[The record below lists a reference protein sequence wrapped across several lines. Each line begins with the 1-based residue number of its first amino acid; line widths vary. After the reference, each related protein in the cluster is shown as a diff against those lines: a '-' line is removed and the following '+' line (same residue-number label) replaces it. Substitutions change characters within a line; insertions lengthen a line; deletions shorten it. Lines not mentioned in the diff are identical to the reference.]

1 MRRGCLGAMGVS
13 WLITAQLGGP
23 SGASRVSCQ
32 HADEFN
38 SRPGP
43 PACCHRRGHDRVQ
56 PGIYNWKL
64 RAEPSLPKPGTEP
77 GHGEACQDHGQNPVW
92 TRCNQGA
99 ETLRTLG
106 SSGPKVAGLASGRA
120 LRAVPPPQQLPPHSW
135 AQERGWL

>member
-43 PACCHRRGHDRVQ
+43 PACCHLRGHDRVQ

-64 RAEPSLPKPGTEP
+64 RAEPSLPKPGLS
-77 GHGEACQDHGQNPVW
+77 EACQDHSQNLAWP
-92 TRCNQGA
+92 RCSQGP

-106 SSGPKVAGLASGRA
+106 SSGPKVAGLASRRA
-120 LRAVPPPQQLPPHSW
+120 LRGCTTCPAAPSLLLGTR
-135 AQERGWL
+135 ERLARS